1 MPEWSTFLESTF
13 DLSRTLVMPGRVT
26 VFALVF
32 VGQHVREQV
41 IDPPQ
46 SAVARQ
52 IDELRLVLDSRL
64 DVIESNIGDRRL

>member
-1 MPEWSTFLESTF
+1 
-13 DLSRTLVMPGRVT
+13 MPGRVT